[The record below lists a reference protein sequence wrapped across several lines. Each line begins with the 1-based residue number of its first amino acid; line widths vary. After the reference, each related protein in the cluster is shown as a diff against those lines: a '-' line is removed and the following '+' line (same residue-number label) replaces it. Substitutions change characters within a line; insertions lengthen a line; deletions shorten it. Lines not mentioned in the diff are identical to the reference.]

1 MKTPQA
7 RFYSAIDQLDGE
19 TSGEEAGGFK
29 KSAGA
34 KDLNFM
40 IVHKPA
46 LIQFSK
52 HTVTKIVTPEENQ
65 KSDGWLFFYRSYGI
79 AEVLANKTNGIYVH
93 TAA

>member
-1 MKTPQA
+1 M
-7 RFYSAIDQLDGE
+7 
-19 TSGEEAGGFK
+19 
-29 KSAGA
+29 
-34 KDLNFM
+34 
-40 IVHKPA
+40 VHKSA